1 MNEPV
6 RTYSDLATLSLND
19 KTKFRLDEIDK
30 IKDCF
35 EFEIREREA
44 VIKKLSKYTAALDYT
59 NKTLIVL
66 SATSGGISIISF
78 TNVIGIP
85 AGKISATLTLVF
97 YLTTGIIKKAIKRNK
112 KKEEKT

>member
-44 VIKKLSKYTAALDYT
+44 VIK
-59 NKTLIVL
+59 N
-66 SATSGGISIISF
+66 
-78 TNVIGIP
+78 
-85 AGKISATLTLVF
+85 
-97 YLTTGIIKKAIKRNK
+97 
-112 KKEEKT
+112 